1 MQWAVKW
8 LHHATCAEHVQGIPS
23 QTYTPYTAAIMY
35 NSVVERLSHTTGQE
49 APDPPTHILSPW
61 FCYSQCCFCCAV
73 LTCDITHITLVQ
85 LQHPGRGVAA
95 GADNPNGTG
104 HTQLRCVQC
113 TKHHPPSCHATGA
126 TFTHKHSKVQEPPVT
141 VPGTSLAVSQTPAG
155 ARGQ

>member
-1 MQWAVKW
+1 MAAPRNLCRTRARHSMSNIHTV
-8 LHHATCAEHVQGIPS
+8 HSSNNVQL
-23 QTYTPYTAAIMY
+23 
-35 NSVVERLSHTTGQE
+35 LSHTTGQE

-113 TKHHPPSCHATGA
+113 TKHHPPSCHATGT
-126 TFTHKHSKVQEPPVT
+126 TFTHKHT
-141 VPGTSLAVSQTPAG
+141 VKFKSRQSLCRAQAWL
-155 ARGQ
+155 